1 MPRVEVM
8 LNGRAYAIACQD
20 GQEKRLQELA
30 GHVDAH
36 LREAGIAAPGAGET
50 MLLVMAS
57 LLLADKAL
65 DLSADLAAARAAP
78 PPPPVPPPPPE
89 VDEAAVARVE
99 DLARRIEEL
108 AARLE
113 RA

>member
-30 GHVDAH
+30 NHVDTH

-65 DLSADLAAARAAP
+65 DLGADLAAIRAA
-78 PPPPVPPPPPE
+78 PPPVPPPKA
-89 VDEAAVARVE
+89 DEAEVARVE

-113 RA
+113 QA